1 MEELFYETDN
11 EIELYREDAMDQ
23 DRLFENTDIDSET
36 MDSWYETRKQRI
48 YDTYTKEYEGYEEG
62 CTYFFGC
69 SLNSYKHNYEKRK
82 KTFLEGFQD
91 YDVYDF
97 LRHEFDQGVFV
108 YNRSYMEPKMM
119 NKIEAS
125 LRKRFYFL
133 REQAEMHGYE
143 VSVLDDSSVRLAI
156 KAEQKGGKEQNDLN
170 EDNDEPL
177 KSKANIKIL
186 FLSELGVID
195 FLIKQIPFN
204 SSSLALSKALSHVTG
219 EGAMTLNRYILPL
232 QNSSSTQDRNPRN
245 NQDNLDYVKSELN
258 SIGFR

>member
-11 EIELYREDAMDQ
+11 EIELYHEDAMDQ
-23 DRLFENTDIDSET
+23 DLENTDIDPET
-36 MDSWYETRKQRI
+36 MDRWYETCEQRI

-170 EDNDEPL
+170 EDNDGP
-177 KSKANIKIL
+177 STTVVTQAAVTQSYHSDQ
-186 FLSELGVID
+186 FLSRNEVAKLLKISISTVHNWTKRGILTPYHIGGRVYFKPSEIE
-195 FLIKQIPFN
+195 N
-204 SSSLALSKALSHVTG
+204 SMFKINYCG
-219 EGAMTLNRYILPL
+219 YER
-232 QNSSSTQDRNPRN
+232 
-245 NQDNLDYVKSELN
+245 
-258 SIGFR
+258 F

>member
-23 DRLFENTDIDSET
+23 DLENTDIDPET
-36 MDSWYETRKQRI
+36 MDRWYEIRKQRI

-170 EDNDEPL
+170 EDNDGP
-177 KSKANIKIL
+177 STTVVTQAAVTQSYHSDQ
-186 FLSELGVID
+186 FLSRNEVAKLLNISISTVHNWTKREI
-195 FLIKQIPFN
+195 LIAHHIGGRVYFKRIEIE
-204 SSSLALSKALSHVTG
+204 SSMIKY
-219 EGAMTLNRYILPL
+219 N
-232 QNSSSTQDRNPRN
+232 
-245 NQDNLDYVKSELN
+245 
-258 SIGFR
+258 

>member
-23 DRLFENTDIDSET
+23 DRLFENTDIDPET

-62 CTYFFGC
+62 YTYFFGC
-69 SLNSYKHNYEKRK
+69 SLKSYKHNYKKRK

-125 LRKRFYFL
+125 LRKRFHFL

-143 VSVLDDSSVRLAI
+143 VSVLDDSSVRLAT
-156 KAEQKGGKEQNDLN
+156 KVEQKGGKEQNDLN
-170 EDNDEPL
+170 EDNDGP
-177 KSKANIKIL
+177 STTVVTQAAVTQSDHSDQ
-186 FLSELGVID
+186 FLSRKEVAKLLNISISTVHNWTKREI
-195 FLIKQIPFN
+195 LIAHHMGGRVYFKRIEIE
-204 SSSLALSKALSHVTG
+204 SSMIKY
-219 EGAMTLNRYILPL
+219 N
-232 QNSSSTQDRNPRN
+232 
-245 NQDNLDYVKSELN
+245 
-258 SIGFR
+258 

>member
-11 EIELYREDAMDQ
+11 EIELYHEDAMDQ
-23 DRLFENTDIDSET
+23 DLENTDIDPET
-36 MDSWYETRKQRI
+36 MDRWYEIRKQRI

-69 SLNSYKHNYEKRK
+69 SLNSYKRNYEKRK
-82 KTFLEGFQD
+82 KNFLEGFQD

-170 EDNDEPL
+170 EDNDGP
-177 KSKANIKIL
+177 STTVVTQAAVTQSDHSDQ
-186 FLSELGVID
+186 FLSRNEVAKLLKISISTVHNWTKRGILTPYHIGGRVYFKPSEIE
-195 FLIKQIPFN
+195 N
-204 SSSLALSKALSHVTG
+204 SMFKINYCG
-219 EGAMTLNRYILPL
+219 YER
-232 QNSSSTQDRNPRN
+232 
-245 NQDNLDYVKSELN
+245 
-258 SIGFR
+258 F